1 MRLFRLSFLAV
12 ASLAL
17 TAPAVLQ
24 AQPTRSVAVL
34 EQMLNHSKSRLELRK
49 QRLEELRADII
60 LLDQRIERRTDKI
73 VTMLAQTKD
82 SAGSN
87 VTIVNQKR
95 SAVEGLVDSI
105 QQYQDK
111 RNELLTELAA
121 SKDSEQ
127 RAKLEEG
134 VEHID
139 QRIQNRI
146 DNIAKISRSFAR
158 SPGYRVYQ
166 EDWYGNRKRDKDNKH
181 AMRVGQTGEIVRR
194 ELDEVIRESMSRIE
208 QENANYRRHLER
220 DDLSTENRELIRKLL
235 EQNEAQ
241 IAHREDQVIGT
252 MTAETKTKSV
262 GSAEAN
268 TMRKAIEEVSA
279 DLQQSLTRLFWL
291 VDRIVEERR
300 TISSIQVTVSQL
312 ENDLAAAKAAEEE

>member
-1 MRLFRLSFLAV
+1 MRHFRLSFLAV

-17 TAPAVLQ
+17 TASIVLQ
-24 AQPTRSVAVL
+24 AQETRSVAGI
-34 EQMLNHSKSRLELRK
+34 EQMLNHSKSRLELRE

-60 LLDQRIERRTDKI
+60 LLDERIERRTDKI

-82 SAGSN
+82 STESN

-105 QQYQDK
+105 KLYQDK
-111 RNELLTELAA
+111 RNEILTELAG
-121 SKDSEQ
+121 SRDSEQ

-134 VEHID
+134 VEYID

-146 DNIAKISRSFAR
+146 DNIALISRSLSR
-158 SPGYRVYQ
+158 SPGYKTYQ
-166 EDWYGNRKRDKDNKH
+166 QDQTAKRDKGNKH
-181 AMRVGQTGEIVRR
+181 ETRVGQTGEIVRR
-194 ELDEVIRESMSRIE
+194 ELDEVIRQSMSRIE

-220 DDLSTENRELIRKLL
+220 DDLSAENRELVRKLL
-235 EQNEAQ
+235 EKNEAQ
-241 IAHREDQVIGT
+241 IAHREDQIIGT
-252 MTAETKTKSV
+252 MTVETEAKSV
-262 GSAEAN
+262 GSAEAR

-291 VDRIVEERR
+291 ADRIVEERK
-300 TISSIQVTVSQL
+300 TISSIRVTVGQL
-312 ENDLAAAKAAEEE
+312 ENDLAAAKAAAEK